1 MLFSNNIGGVMIRLL
16 ASCAVESG
24 IELLSGMTKDYA
36 IGICCLSAQ
45 HTNLR
50 GRATTC
56 WLGFWWMCSSGTTC
70 LPTDCYVSELTLHE
84 SNSTCWSSKRRT
96 SSSSHQIVAC
106 SRRDI
111 AEISYR
117 EFPTHTNNNKY

>member
-1 MLFSNNIGGVMIRLL
+1 MGGVMNRLL

-24 IELLSGMTKDYA
+24 FELLSGMTKDNE

-56 WLGFWWMCSSGTTC
+56 WLGFRRMCSSGTTC

-84 SNSTCWSSKRRT
+84 SNKACWSSKRRT
-96 SSSSHQIVAC
+96 LSSSSSSSSSHQIVAC
-106 SRRDI
+106 SRRGI
-111 AEISYR
+111 ADISYR
-117 EFPTHTNNNKY
+117 AFPSCI